1 MSGTS
6 EKRIL
11 KQRGLLSVVFGV
23 LFLLAAIYI
32 TGSNLYEDQQAGIA
46 SSRIMKQLQIRE
58 EKLHAPN
65 DLPKISGSIPSE
77 EKETE
82 MLLDEVDG
90 VRYLGYL
97 TIPDLDL
104 ILPVAYDWDFDQL
117 KQSPARYTG
126 SYLENDLVICAHNS
140 RAHFRKLLQMPI
152 GKNVYLTSPDGSV
165 YKYVVSSIEDLSA
178 DETVRMTGESISEK
192 GWDLTLF
199 TCTLDALSRHAVRC
213 IRTD

>member
-82 MLLDEVDG
+82 MPEQ
-90 VRYLGYL
+90 
-97 TIPDLDL
+97 I
-104 ILPVAYDWDFDQL
+104 A
-117 KQSPARYTG
+117 
-126 SYLENDLVICAHNS
+126 
-140 RAHFRKLLQMPI
+140 
-152 GKNVYLTSPDGSV
+152 
-165 YKYVVSSIEDLSA
+165 IE
-178 DETVRMTGESISEK
+178 ETTNTDIEETKEEK
-192 GWDLTLF
+192 
-199 TCTLDALSRHAVRC
+199 
-213 IRTD
+213 